1 MPVELILKTKIEGLG
16 AEADIVSVKP
26 GYARNFLI
34 PKNFA
39 APATLATKRQI
50 EELKRKRAEREA
62 EEINHAQEYAGKLGK
77 VKLSFTMVAGQGQD
91 KMFGSVTSQDIATKL
106 KEAGHEIDKRKIQLA
121 KPIKDMGEHEVMVDL
136 GHGIQAKLNVEV
148 ISAAAREKEEAE
160 EAAAKPVRKPK
171 AKKPEKA

>member
-39 APATLATKRQI
+39 APATLATKRQV

-62 EEINHAQEYAGKLGK
+62 EEINQAQEYAGKLGK